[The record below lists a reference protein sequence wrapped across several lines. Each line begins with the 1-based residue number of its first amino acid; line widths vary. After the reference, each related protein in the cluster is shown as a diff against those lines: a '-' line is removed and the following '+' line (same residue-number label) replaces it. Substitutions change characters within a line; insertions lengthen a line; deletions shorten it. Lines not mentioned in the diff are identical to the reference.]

1 MISGLIEGGA
11 AILIAI
17 AGGLY
22 VVGQMR
28 ENARKN
34 EKDIEIIKKL
44 ITESQENMLSL
55 LEKAMEDVKQLIDH
69 EKEHSRENLGREIA
83 HIKDLLNITATE
95 TREDIKRLESAQR
108 ESNRVKERLAITENS
123 VRSLH
128 HRLDIKPPI
137 SFKEHES

>member
-1 MISGLIEGGA
+1 MMSGLIEGGA

-34 EKDIEIIKKL
+34 EKDIEVIKKL
-44 ITESQENMLSL
+44 ITESQESMLSL

-83 HIKDLLNITATE
+83 HIKDLLNMTAAE

-128 HRLDIKPPI
+128 HRLDIEPPI
-137 SFKEHES
+137 SFKEHED